1 MKKEDIN
8 LFDIFKSYSYSDVMK
23 LLGNSKD
30 KEEKDFYAALANLI
44 LQREQRKIINKEG
57 IALFKNVT

>member
-44 LQREQRKIINKEG
+44 LQREQRKIIDK
-57 IALFKNVT
+57 

>member
-23 LLGNSKD
+23 LFGNSKD